1 MELWI
6 GALNLGLL
14 YALLAYGSLLTF
26 RIFQAADITVD
37 GSFTTGAAVTAVLI
51 TFGMN
56 PLLAL
61 TIAFF
66 CGALA
71 GAITGIIHTRL
82 KIDALL
88 AGFIVMVGLYSI
100 NLHIM
105 GKSNVPLLGENTIIN
120 FFDSLNVGLPSELW
134 YLLCF
139 FPMIM
144 AFWLLISLFFK
155 TDIGIA
161 IRSAG
166 ANPDMA
172 KASGINVNLVKIA
185 CIAAANGFVGLSG
198 GLVAQYQGFADIGMG
213 IGTLIIGL
221 ASVIIGESIFPSKN
235 VFVIFLAAT
244 IGSVIYRLI
253 IALALFFGMNPIDLK
268 LLTALFV
275 LITLIFTKISNDR
288 KANKTKQS
296 LGFFPFLKK
305 YRIYFSIAVA
315 AIIFA
320 IAIPFIFKTS
330 KIASDEKCCK
340 IGVLQLVENG
350 LLNVTRDSFDEE
362 MKSLGYKSGENCTID
377 FRNANGDI
385 SALNSILDNFLM
397 QDYDIIV
404 TFSTQAT
411 QSAINKIKDR
421 PVVFS
426 TVANPF
432 IINAGTTDS
441 NHLANVT
448 GVYGAVN
455 MDSTLYW
462 ANQVLSIE
470 SSSKFKIGAIW
481 DPSQSNSE
489 FNINNLKKVL
499 LKNKNIEFE
508 GAHITNSSEVH
519 QAALSLVAKKV
530 DLLFLVPDNTVYS
543 AFDAVVSASLSKK
556 VPIFVSDLERI
567 ADGAL
572 MAYGYDYTS
581 SGIQAAHLVH
591 RILNGENPKDLPFEI
606 YNRTLLAINQKVAKE
621 LNIKVPNTVLSQ
633 AGKIIPVGAEKSD
646 KKNGF

>member
-155 TDIGIA
+155 TDTGIA

-172 KASGINVNLVKIA
+172 KASGINVNLVKVA
-185 CIAAANGFVGLSG
+185 SIAAANGFVGLSG

-235 VFVIFLAAT
+235 VIVIFLAAT
-244 IGSVIYRLI
+244 IGSIIYSRLSC
-253 IALALFFGMNPIDLK
+253 L
-268 LLTALFV
+268 
-275 LITLIFTKISNDR
+275 
-288 KANKTKQS
+288 
-296 LGFFPFLKK
+296 
-305 YRIYFSIAVA
+305 
-315 AIIFA
+315 
-320 IAIPFIFKTS
+320 
-330 KIASDEKCCK
+330 C
-340 IGVLQLVENG
+340 
-350 LLNVTRDSFDEE
+350 
-362 MKSLGYKSGENCTID
+362 
-377 FRNANGDI
+377 
-385 SALNSILDNFLM
+385 
-397 QDYDIIV
+397 
-404 TFSTQAT
+404 
-411 QSAINKIKDR
+411 
-421 PVVFS
+421 
-426 TVANPF
+426 
-432 IINAGTTDS
+432 
-441 NHLANVT
+441 
-448 GVYGAVN
+448 
-455 MDSTLYW
+455 
-462 ANQVLSIE
+462 
-470 SSSKFKIGAIW
+470 
-481 DPSQSNSE
+481 
-489 FNINNLKKVL
+489 
-499 LKNKNIEFE
+499 
-508 GAHITNSSEVH
+508 
-519 QAALSLVAKKV
+519 
-530 DLLFLVPDNTVYS
+530 
-543 AFDAVVSASLSKK
+543 
-556 VPIFVSDLERI
+556 
-567 ADGAL
+567 
-572 MAYGYDYTS
+572 
-581 SGIQAAHLVH
+581 
-591 RILNGENPKDLPFEI
+591 
-606 YNRTLLAINQKVAKE
+606 
-621 LNIKVPNTVLSQ
+621 
-633 AGKIIPVGAEKSD
+633 
-646 KKNGF
+646 